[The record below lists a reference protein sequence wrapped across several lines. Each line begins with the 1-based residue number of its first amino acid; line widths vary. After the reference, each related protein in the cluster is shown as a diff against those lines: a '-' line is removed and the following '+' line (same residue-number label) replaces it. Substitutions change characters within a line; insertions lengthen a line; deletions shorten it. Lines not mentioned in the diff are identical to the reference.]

1 MPQQTI
7 QPMTEEVIES
17 MFSSSDW
24 KETLCAHCTEYD
36 SCVSMADV
44 PTCYGCLEKYYD
56 ANGDEL
62 PVNVYKPVETPHGS
76 PINPNLLGAGVVL
89 ASAFWGVA
97 IGNLV
102 MEVAKRI

>member
-1 MPQQTI
+1 MPQQSI

-24 KETLCAHCTEYD
+24 HETLCAHCSEYD

-62 PVNVYKPVETPHGS
+62 PKNVYKPVEKSILGLDVMM
-76 PINPNLLGAGVVL
+76 LLSVVVS
-89 ASAFWGVA
+89 SAVWGVA
-97 IGNLV
+97 IGNLIV
-102 MEVAKRI
+102 EVAKRI